1 MAKVKTQNWG
11 AYAASYTAYEAFF
24 NSFNCPLMVVTTA
37 STKKCIVEI
46 DNTLTVTFDL
56 EPASA
61 SSSTY
66 QSILITYKGATT
78 RYSGRCNHSRGLN
91 ITCACSDKFVYINH
105 WDGWG
110 NRVEVLYDIVN
121 DNLKFCGWKDDG
133 TSSWGIRNLNLNDV
147 KTGIVYKLASRL
159 SGSADTG
166 KVIFTPAVLTRSGV
180 KSIEDPNF
188 ICCTAVDNQKKI
200 KMSDQSEYFSV
211 DTNILVPYEEVSNE

>member
-11 AYAASYTAYEAFF
+11 GYAASYTAYEAFF

-110 NRVEVLYDIVN
+110 YRVEVLYDIVN
-121 DNLKFCGWKDDG
+121 NDLKFCGWKDDSNG
-133 TSSWGIRNLNLNDV
+133 SWGIRNLDLNDV

-166 KVIFTPAVLTRSGV
+166 KVIFAPAVLKRSGV

-200 KMSDQSEYFSV
+200 TMSDQSEYFSV
-211 DTNILVPYEEVSNE
+211 DTYMLVPYEEVSNE